1 MLEVSLSAAGKETP
15 PQCTLGYAAP
25 EVIKAFDDKSR
36 IMSAAAQDV
45 WALGVMV
52 FEAFTRKP
60 AVDPFGGVEGCV
72 ALARGE
78 KQYPWEAAEQAQAF
92 GGSRAR
98 QLVESCLERDPE
110 QRPTAA
116 ALVNAITMISD
127 KTKMV
132 PNVE

>member
-1 MLEVSLSAAGKETP
+1 MPEAYGAGKETP

-25 EVIKAFDDKSR
+25 EVIKAFDAKSSVT
-36 IMSAAAQDV
+36 SAAAQDV

-78 KQYPWEAAEQAQAF
+78 KQYPWEAEEQAKAF

-98 QLVESCLERDPE
+98 QLVESCLARDAGE
-110 QRPTAA
+110 RPTAA
-116 ALVNAITMISD
+116 ALVNAISMISNR
-127 KTKMV
+127 TEEASV
-132 PNVE
+132 AG